1 MARLY
6 LVQSEPIV
14 QSELR
19 QFHKEKYDKS
29 NHQIKCCIIFQS
41 WEVKTQMW
49 FRPTSKCSEFILK
62 YTENHFYLKVW
73 TNNIFT
79 PSILPWS
86 SHEGLFCAC
95 LIAFYQ
101 QKKKLQSVTHLKKK
115 FLRGNIWW
123 WSVHHYG
130 YRKLLSGSEVTDVLV
145 HCGNNSLFLSEH
157 KTVNPDNLG

>member
-14 QSELR
+14 HSELR
-19 QFHKEKYDKS
+19 QFHKEKYNKS

-73 TNNIFT
+73 TNKIFT
-79 PSILPWS
+79 PSIVPWS

-101 QKKKLQSVTHLKKK
+101 QKKKKKASKCDTLKEKVPSRKYLVVVCSSLWLQKALKWQWSDWCFSALWKQQFISVGTQ
-115 FLRGNIWW
+115 
-123 WSVHHYG
+123 
-130 YRKLLSGSEVTDVLV
+130 
-145 HCGNNSLFLSEH
+145 NS
-157 KTVNPDNLG
+157 